1 MEDVEVIVEIIS
13 VLHQYY
19 DEFTNPFLNKLVS
32 TLNEVNKGSGDDADN
47 NKKFLLIR
55 ILSDLISLG
64 IYPTSTDLLFDLLDS
79 LIAKEKR
86 VNVILSGILIFVKYN
101 GHEYLKFEHSLHK
114 YKCLVGIIKEERFTK
129 LIEKFFD
136 NLCKLLKK
144 THDESKQ
151 WSKLYASASVLGE
164 LISKKVPEFEKI
176 EKSVIVL
183 PDPFPDANTKS
194 FYTEMKEKEEI
205 QKIDETNLKYSNED
219 DLLNKLSN
227 CVNRHSINEWVEHFH
242 FFKCSKKKLVS
253 QLFNVSKRSLD
264 LLPLYSRLVFILNQ
278 KEVTKELVKELL
290 EEFESL
296 FKNQNSNLEM
306 RIKNIRY
313 CV

>member
-1 MEDVEVIVEIIS
+1 
-13 VLHQYY
+13 
-19 DEFTNPFLNKLVS
+19 LNKLVS

-101 GHEYLKFEHSLHK
+101 GHEYLKFEHSLRKH
-114 YKCLVGIIKEERFTK
+114 KCLVGIIKEERFTK